1 MKSVWTGV
9 LVAGCVL
16 VAWPSAASAQ
26 QLFETVG
33 ERALG
38 MGGAFV
44 AVADDATAVHWNPAG
59 LATGGPA
66 GLTIGWDRLQFGNSD
81 APPVA
86 GADRRGSTFTSLGT
100 WPLGISYVTFEATT
114 VDDRDGQLTARVLRT
129 RQFGVTLV
137 QSLTQGLVVGTTLKY
152 VRGGV
157 ETIPADGATLGD
169 VFRAASDLDAGGTG
183 RFDAD
188 LGLMAYTDLIR
199 LGLTWKN
206 LRQPSFGADPTPETT
221 LQRQARAGIAILP
234 TDGLT
239 LALDVDL
246 NTVDLRGGLRREC
259 ALGGEGR
266 IGQRLAVRSGL
277 RWNLENQP
285 RGLIGTVGL
294 SVSVRSGFWIDG
306 HYAQGHRDEDREFGV
321 SLRAGF

>member
-1 MKSVWTGV
+1 MKFIRAGVVIAAFLSAWT
-9 LVAGCVL
+9 
-16 VAWPSAASAQ
+16 PTPASAQ

-59 LATGGPA
+59 LATGRPA

-86 GADRRGSTFTSLGT
+86 GTDRRGSTFTSLGT
-100 WPLGISYVTFEATT
+100 WPVGVSYGTFEATT
-114 VDDRDGQLTARVLRT
+114 VDDRDGQLTVQTLRT

-137 QSLTQGLVVGTTLKY
+137 QSVTQGLVVGTTLKY

-157 ETIPADGATLGD
+157 ESVPAVGATLGD
-169 VFRAASDLDAGGTG
+169 VFSQGADLDPGGTG

-188 LGLMAYTDLIR
+188 LGVMAYTDLIR

-206 LRQPSFGADPTPETT
+206 LRQPSFGPDPTPETT

-234 TDGLT
+234 TPGLT

-277 RWNLENQP
+277 RWNLENEP
-285 RGLIGTVGL
+285 RDVIGTVGL
-294 SVSVRSGFWIDG
+294 SVSVRNGLWIDG